1 VTHELVDRASGAS
14 DKRPGLEELL
24 RLAKRRSIDAIL
36 VYRLD
41 RFGRSTRDLI
51 NAWSELQD
59 LGVRFVSLSEQ
70 MDFGSAAGKVMFSV
84 IAAMAEFERDLI
96 RERVKL
102 GMARARS
109 EGKHLGRPRSL
120 PLAEIKARHGRG
132 DSKSKIARD
141 LNISRV
147 SVQLATR

>member
-1 VTHELVDRASGAS
+1 MTHELVDRASGAS
-14 DKRPGLEELL
+14 DKRPGLDELL

-102 GMARARS
+102 GMARARH
-109 EGKHLGRPRSL
+109 EGKHIGRPRSL
-120 PLAEIKARHGRG
+120 PLTEIRARHGRG
-132 DSKSKIARD
+132 QSISKIARD
-141 LNISRV
+141 LKVSRV
-147 SVQLATR
+147 SVHLAIR